1 MYPLSEEEMRTVVSA
16 LAQKLDSLN
25 IDYAV
30 MGGAASYLLSPAA
43 NRTTNDIDL
52 VIHVDQRMITADS
65 LTTVLLESYPA
76 EFEGASQFGHTI
88 PAYKL
93 AQPTG
98 GVRLVELEVFDHRSW
113 PQRPQYNIP
122 AATRTRMNI
131 NGQVVKLF
139 SAGWILRE
147 KILSQYQRQGTRK
160 EGADIGDLIRMI
172 PLAQKGIPE
181 LDFNGNAEMQ
191 TALANLLQKRP
202 ELAQP
207 LKAKIKCDTAFQN

>member
-1 MYPLSEEEMRTVVSA
+1 
-16 LAQKLDSLN
+16 
-25 IDYAV
+25 

-52 VIHVDQRMITADS
+52 VIHVDHRMTTANS

-76 EFEGASQFGHTI
+76 EFEGVSQFGHTI

-113 PQRPQYNIP
+113 PQRPQSNIP

-131 NGQVVKLF
+131 NAQVVKLF

-147 KILSQYQRQGTRK
+147 KILSQYQRQGSQK

-172 PLAQKGIPE
+172 PLAQQGIAE

-207 LKAKIKCDTAFQN
+207 LKAKIKCDTAFQI